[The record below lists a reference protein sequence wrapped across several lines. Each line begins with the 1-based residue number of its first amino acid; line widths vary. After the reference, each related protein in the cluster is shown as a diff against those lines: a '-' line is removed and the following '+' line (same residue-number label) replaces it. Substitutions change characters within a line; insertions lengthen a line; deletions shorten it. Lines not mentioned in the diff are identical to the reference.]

1 MTAEGNGMR
10 ARAREAVTCALADL
24 ALDMFDQH
32 GYDTVTV
39 ADIAKAA
46 DISSRS
52 FFRNFPNKDDV
63 VFGSRMPTAQAVV
76 DAYLS
81 HPESPWEALRLTFRG
96 AGVEMDL
103 VADSWKQIMRIISS
117 SSELRAKNLE
127 RHIAWAVALMPHVE
141 KSITDSN
148 PRRLADITINTALT
162 CFDVALRTWSQS
174 DGATPLA
181 EIIDDTF
188 AQVQVH
194 AAG

>member
-1 MTAEGNGMR
+1 MR

-52 FFRNFPNKDDV
+52 FFRYFPNKDDV

-81 HPESPWEALRLTFRG
+81 HGGSPWEALRLTFRG

-103 VADSWKQIMRIISS
+103 MAESWKQIMRIISS

-141 KSITDSN
+141 KSIPDSN
-148 PRRLADITINTALT
+148 SRRLADITINSALT

-174 DGATPLA
+174 DGSTPLA
-181 EIIDDTF
+181 DIIDDMF
-188 AQVQVH
+188 AQVQIP